1 MIIGIDASRA
11 NRGRKTGTEW
21 YSFYLIQNLAIID
34 KTNKYWLYLDNAPT
48 PDLIAAVKHNP
59 NFTFKHL
66 NWPLYSFWTLG
77 RLSLE
82 MLWRRPDVLFVPAHT
97 LPLFSPRK
105 TVNTIHDIAFV
116 REQNLYFSEK
126 VKTKIAGSRRVV
138 NFLVKLITLGKYR
151 ADSVDYLYWS
161 TAFALSHA
169 KKIITVS
176 EFTKQEILSLY
187 PKTKVQ
193 KIAVVHNG
201 YNTEIFK
208 PLKENEVE
216 KMQAVLEKYN
226 ITAPFFLYV
235 GRLEKKK
242 NTPALIEALA
252 LLRENNLEIKEKL
265 VLIGN
270 ASFGF
275 DEVKYAI
282 EEFNLNNDV
291 FIPGWVSE
299 EDLPYIYNAA
309 SAFVFPTKHEGFGI
323 PILESLAC
331 GLPTIASD
339 IPVLR
344 EIADDAVLYFN
355 QNDKREIAEAM
366 AKIVNDKALREE
378 LRTKGLAQS
387 SKFSWRR
394 SAEETLKVIENL

>member
-11 NRGRKTGTEW
+11 NRQRKTGTEW

-34 KTNKYWLYLDNAPT
+34 KTNKYWLYLNTPPT
-48 PDLIAAVKHNP
+48 PELIAAVKNNP
-59 NFTFKHL
+59 NFTFKYL

-82 MLWRRPDVLFVPAHT
+82 MLWHRPDVLFVPAHT

-126 VKTKIAGSRRVV
+126 VKTKIAGSRQIV
-138 NFLVKLITLGKYR
+138 NFLVKLITLGKYH

-161 TAFALSHA
+161 TAFALRHA

-187 PKTKVQ
+187 PKTKAQ
-193 KIAVVHNG
+193 KMAVVHNG
-201 YNTEIFK
+201 YNNTIFK
-208 PLKENEVE
+208 PLKDNEIE

-226 ITAPFFLYV
+226 IKAPFFLYV

-252 LLRENNLEIKEKL
+252 LLRDNHPEIKEKL

-275 DEVKYAI
+275 DEVKYVI
-282 EEFNLNNDV
+282 EEFDLNNDV
-291 FIPGWVSE
+291 YIPGWVSE

-323 PILESLAC
+323 PILEALGC

-344 EIADDAVLYFN
+344 EIAEDAVLYFN
-355 QNDKREIAEAM
+355 QNDKKEIAEAM
-366 AKIVNDKALREE
+366 AKIVIDRALREE
-378 LRTKGLAQS
+378 LRAKGLAQS